1 MELDTYIK
9 IGLPVSLGL
18 IMLSMGLTLRT
29 LDFKRIADAP
39 RAFLIGLSMQM
50 LLPPLLAIVLLQLFQ
65 IPPVL
70 AVGLLALS
78 FSPGGATSNLFSYLA
93 RGDVALS
100 ITLTAVASF
109 ITPFTIPVLMELS
122 LQTLMSENRDIIIPI
137 GLTMKRLLIVT
148 ILPVLIG
155 MMLRAFKPFWAERIQ
170 PLVHRFS
177 MLLFLTVIVS
187 IIINQWDNMPQFLN
201 QVGLITTL
209 MIILAMLL
217 SFLLA
222 SWSKLNKQQ
231 IKTISI
237 EVGMQNGGMALIV
250 TQSVLNNST
259 MSIVPVVY
267 GLIML
272 VPVILFVITTRQR
285 ETATAI

>member
-1 MELDTYIK
+1 MELDTFIK

-18 IMLSMGLTLRT
+18 IMLSMGLTLRA

-39 RAFLIGLSMQM
+39 RAFIIGLSAQM
-50 LLPPLLAIVLLQLFQ
+50 LAPPLLAIILLQLFHL
-65 IPPVL
+65 PPVL

-109 ITPFTIPVLMELS
+109 ITPFTIPLLTELS

-155 MMLRAFKPFWAERIQ
+155 MTLRAFKPFWAERIQ

-177 MLLFLTVIVS
+177 MLLFLTVIIS
-187 IIINQWDNMPQFLN
+187 IIVNQWDNMPRFLN
-201 QVGLITTL
+201 QVGLIVTV
-209 MIILAMLL
+209 MIVLAMLL
-217 SFLLA
+217 GFLIA
-222 SWSKLNKQQ
+222 RWSKLNNQQ
-231 IKTISI
+231 VKTIAI

-250 TQSVLNNST
+250 TQSVLNNPT
-259 MSIVPVVY
+259 MSIVPVIY

-272 VPVILFVITTRQR
+272 IPVILFVITTRQR

>member
-1 MELDTYIK
+1 
-9 IGLPVSLGL
+9 
-18 IMLSMGLTLRT
+18 
-29 LDFKRIADAP
+29 
-39 RAFLIGLSMQM
+39 
-50 LLPPLLAIVLLQLFQ
+50 LFHL
-65 IPPVL
+65 PPVL

-109 ITPFTIPVLMELS
+109 ITPFTIPLLTELS

-155 MMLRAFKPFWAERIQ
+155 MTLRAFKPFWAERIQ

-177 MLLFLTVIVS
+177 MLLFLTVIIS
-187 IIINQWDNMPQFLN
+187 IIVNQWDNMPRFLN
-201 QVGLITTL
+201 QVGLIVTV
-209 MIILAMLL
+209 MIVLAMLL
-217 SFLLA
+217 GFLIA
-222 SWSKLNKQQ
+222 RWSKLNNQQ
-231 IKTISI
+231 VKTIAI

-250 TQSVLNNST
+250 TQSVLNNPT
-259 MSIVPVVY
+259 MSIVPVIY

-272 VPVILFVITTRQR
+272 IPVILFVITTRQR